1 MSDYTPSTDGV
12 RRSYAYV
19 RSSKPDH
26 KNQSAIAEFDRWLA
40 AHDAE
45 VLAAAGVTPQPEPD
59 DFWEY
64 KEIGRGG
71 EYITYRRP
79 KWSAPV
85 GAWEPVPNQDGEK

>member
-45 VLAAAGVTPQPEPD
+45 VLAAAKPEGVNCEQE
-59 DFWEY
+59 
-64 KEIGRGG
+64 
-71 EYITYRRP
+71 
-79 KWSAPV
+79 
-85 GAWEPVPNQDGEK
+85 N